1 MRLKSIIAVC
11 AVTGSVLVGGCGEED
26 ADNAINGAQDQL
38 QREAE
43 ELTDGLPDQ
52 ARDAR
57 EQAEEA
63 ADRARQQIDDLTNPD
78 NQP

>member
-1 MRLKSIIAVC
+1 MRPRAILAVF
-11 AVTGSVLVGGCGEED
+11 AVTGAVLIGGCGEED
-26 ADNAINGAQDQL
+26 ADNAINGAQDQI

-57 EQAEEA
+57 QQAEDA
-63 ADRARQQIDDLTNPD
+63 AAQAQQQIEDLTNGD